1 MVNISIIVPVYNAE
15 AYLSKCLDSILSSDN
30 QNFEVFIVDDGSSD
44 GSPDICDKY
53 ALADKRF
60 HVIHKKN
67 EGEGVARNT
76 AMDLVTG
83 DYVCFVDADDTIS
96 RDFLT
101 VPTQFE
107 DVDVLQK
114 TYKCISQNV
123 VESYEVKNQ
132 IYDKWDDIAFLWVN
146 KPQRALW
153 DKLIARRV
161 IGTSRFIPGVAISE
175 DFLFFSSIFHSIKS
189 YALCDIGCYNYYIR
203 GNSAMNKFCKN
214 PRERIKIT
222 FEHIAIIESY
232 DIEDKMHGVCMGL
245 KYGFLVYSLWDNR
258 MLLNGKEKQAMKE
271 MLRLMQFKDIRYLR
285 LRWKIEMII
294 VKLKSLMYG

>member
-1 MVNISIIVPVYNAE
+1 MVNVSIIVPVYNAE

-44 GSPDICDKY
+44 KSPDICDKY
-53 ALADKRF
+53 ASADKRF

-67 EGEGVARNT
+67 EGVSVARNT
-76 AMDLVTG
+76 ALDLVTG
-83 DYVCFVDADDTIS
+83 DYVCFVDSDDTIS

-114 TYKCISQNV
+114 TYKCISQND

-132 IYDKWDDIAFLWVN
+132 IYDNWDDIAFLWVN

-175 DFLFFSSIFHSIKS
+175 DFLFFSSIFHNIKS
-189 YALCDIGCYNYYIR
+189 YALCGIGCYNYYIH
-203 GNSAMNKFCKN
+203 GNSAMNKFYKN

-222 FEHIAIIESY
+222 FQHIAIIESY

-245 KYGFLVYSLWDNR
+245 K
-258 MLLNGKEKQAMKE
+258 
-271 MLRLMQFKDIRYLR
+271 
-285 LRWKIEMII
+285 
-294 VKLKSLMYG
+294 